1 MIIKRVAPLSVAKIA
16 ALIHACIGLFAG
28 VIISLISLLGG
39 FASQRPAGP
48 ILGMFF
54 GVGAIVILP
63 IVEGCL
69 GFVVATI
76 GAVVYNA
83 FAGVVGGIRV
93 DVDMGT

>member
-16 ALIHACIGLFAG
+16 ALLHACVGLFAG

-48 ILGMFF
+48 ILGMFL
-54 GVGAIVILP
+54 GVGAIVMLP

-69 GFVVATI
+69 GFIVASI
-76 GAVVYNA
+76 GCVIYNA
-83 FAGVVGGIRV
+83 LARVLGGIRV
-93 DVDMGT
+93 EVDMGT

>member
-1 MIIKRVAPLSVAKIA
+1 MIIKRVAPMSVAKIA
-16 ALIHACIGLFAG
+16 ALLHACIGLFAG

-39 FASQRPAGP
+39 FASQRPGGP
-48 ILGMFF
+48 ILGMFL
-54 GVGAIVILP
+54 GVGAIVALP

-69 GFVVATI
+69 GFVVASI
-76 GAVVYNA
+76 GALIYNA